1 MAIPSSRV
9 IVNAE
14 GLPLIAQ
21 SADQV
26 YLCVGPATAGPLM
39 EPRLVQYD
47 ALTETFKGG
56 PAVKAG
62 AYTTSR
68 TNAPVIFVR
77 VPATARAASFD
88 VRLGE
93 WSGAADIV
101 ASVAGAPT
109 NFALVVVK
117 TIATGTTGT
126 TGITYQ
132 VSVDGGV
139 TFGDTTALLTGLT
152 IVVNGVTITLV
163 TAKSFAGSFSVMC
176 IPASATLYGSAV
188 TKDGASG
195 TMAFSGTPVDQY
207 ELIWEIVTAGT
218 AGTGSK
224 ITARYSLDGGRSY
237 SAEKRMGDSLTMDL
251 VDYIGTG
258 FVQST
263 GITLTLQDTEPYK
276 AGDVIV
282 ARTTPPE
289 AQASDVLLAIAAV
302 EAEQQFAG
310 KYGFIHAVGNLG
322 RFADANSFQGT
333 LTTLADSSDPA
344 FTGILS
350 SARDQGT
357 GEPDAEWEATV
368 AAINAGLECDRVFN
382 TSGYARITDP
392 CGGHFLRRPVS
403 FRVAERLIAR
413 PIAEA
418 LHDFSAGPVDDADIF
433 DEAGNV
439 TEHDA
444 RNSSTLHDA
453 RYITMRTRKG
463 RGGVYFTS
471 SKTLAAP
478 VAPGSVGFDNVPYR
492 RIMDIASAVQQA
504 TGEDQLGRRLLFINK
519 TTGLPD
525 EAGAISFDSLMSDA
539 IESAIGVTNGSV
551 AQGALGVQAR
561 LSRTT
566 PITGANA
573 KLKTEVRILLLGFVG
588 SVESRIALVRKL

>member
-26 YLCVGPATAGPLM
+26 YLCVGPATAGPFM

-47 ALTETFKGG
+47 ALTTTFKGG
-56 PAVKAG
+56 PAVKG
-62 AYTTSR
+62 AAYSTSR

-101 ASVAGAPT
+101 ASVAGTPT

-195 TMAFSGTPVDQY
+195 TIAFSGTPVDQY

-237 SAEKRMGDSLTMDL
+237 SAEKRMGDGLTMEL
-251 VDYIGTG
+251 TDYVGTG
-258 FVQST
+258 FVQTT

-289 AQASDVLLAIAAV
+289 AQASDVLLAITAV
-302 EAEQQFAG
+302 ENEQQFAG
-310 KYGFIHAVGNLG
+310 KYAFVHAVGNLG
-322 RFADANSFQGT
+322 RRADANSFQGA
-333 LTTLADSSDPA
+333 LTPLADQPGGT
-344 FTGILS
+344 FTFVMS

-357 GEPDAEWEATV
+357 GEPDAEWEADLSE
-368 AAINAGLECDRVFN
+368 INAGLECDRVANAAGF
-382 TSGYARITDP
+382 ARITDP
-392 CGGHFLRRPVS
+392 CGGHSLRRPLS
-403 FRVAERLIAR
+403 FRIAERLIAR

-418 LHDFSAGPVDDADIF
+418 LHDFSAGPVDDFDIF
-433 DEAGNV
+433 DERGNLA
-439 TEHDA
+439 EHDA

-453 RYITMRTRKG
+453 RYITARTRKG

-471 SKTLAAP
+471 SKTLSAP
-478 VAPGSVGFDNVPYR
+478 VAPGAVGFDNIPYR
-492 RIMDIASAVQQA
+492 RIMDIAAAILSA
-504 TGEDQLGRRLLFINK
+504 TGGDQLGRGLLFVNK

-525 EAGAISFDSLMSDA
+525 EAGAISFDSLITDA
-539 IESAIGVTNGSV
+539 IESAISVTKGSI
-551 AQGALGVQAR
+551 AQGALGVRAR

-566 PITGANA
+566 PITGSAA
-573 KLKTEVRILLLGFVG
+573 PLDVEVRVLLLGFVG
-588 SVESRIALVRKL
+588 SFIGRIALVRKL

>member
-26 YLCVGPATAGPLM
+26 YLCVGVATAGPFM

-47 ALTETFKGG
+47 ALTTTFKGG

-62 AYTTSR
+62 AYTTAR

-88 VRLGE
+88 VRLGS
-93 WSGAADIV
+93 WTGAADIV
-101 ASVAGAPT
+101 ASVAGTPT

-195 TMAFSGTPVDQY
+195 TIAFSGTPVDQY
-207 ELIWEIVTAGT
+207 ELIWEVVTGGT

-237 SAEKRMGDSLTMDL
+237 SAEKLMGDGLTMVL
-251 VDYIGTG
+251 TDYVGTG

-289 AQASDVLLAIAAV
+289 AQASDVLLAITAV
-302 EAEQQFAG
+302 ENEQQFAG

-322 RFADANSFQGT
+322 RRADANSFQGA
-333 LTTLADSSDPA
+333 LTPLAASDQPT
-344 FTGILS
+344 FTSIMS

-357 GEPDAEWEATV
+357 GEPDTEWEADL
-368 AAINAGLECDRVFN
+368 AAINAGLENDRVFN
-382 TSGYARITDP
+382 TAGFVRITDP
-392 CGGHFLRRPVS
+392 CGGHSQRRPFS
-403 FRVAERLIAR
+403 FRAAERLVSQ
-413 PIAEA
+413 PIAQA
-418 LHDFSAGPVDDADIF
+418 LHDFSVGPVDDCDIF
-433 DEAGNV
+433 DERGNLA
-439 TEHDA
+439 EHDA
-444 RNSSTLHDA
+444 RKSSTLHDA
-453 RYITMRTRKG
+453 RYIVTRTRKK
-463 RGGVYFTS
+463 RGGVYFAN
-471 SKTLAAP
+471 SKTLSAP
-478 VAPGSVGFDNVPYR
+478 VAPGAVGFDNVPYR
-492 RIMDIASAVQQA
+492 RIMDIASAVLQSV
-504 TGEDQLGRRLLFINK
+504 GEDQLGRGLLFINK

-525 EAGAISFDSLMSDA
+525 EAGAISFDSLVSDA
-539 IESAIGVTNGSV
+539 IEDAISVTKGTV

-588 SVESRIALVRKL
+588 SFEGRIALVRKL